1 MTEIQSLLSSLELE
15 RAETENQAKREFLA
29 RNQILWAGIDRT
41 IAEVKAER
49 QRMLDEQK
57 RAEELRRRQ
66 EEEAQRKKEEERRR
80 EEEKRLADEARR
92 NAEKAERE
100 RQQAERARQE
110 AELKQ
115 SQVQEQ
121 QRIVE
126 ANRASAEQNALT
138 SLQKNEQRWEKW
150 VEHQRKTKTEVIE
163 RVKADD
169 ELRKNIGAFKRKIT
183 RRIGQIVN
191 TRESIV
197 NIVST
202 QCFLPVLFT
211 KLKRGPVSLTD
222 ASHSRGSVHCAFTSD
237 ICCRTD
243 IILARATNRLP
254 LPSVAHLQVTAAP
267 SSE

>member
-57 RAEELRRRQ
+57 RAEEQRRRQ

-80 EEEKRLADEARR
+80 EEEKRLADEAKR

-115 SQVQEQ
+115 SQLQEQ

-126 ANRASAEQNALT
+126 ANRASTEQNALT
-138 SLQKNEQRWEKW
+138 SLQKNGQRWEKW

-169 ELRKNIGAFKRKIT
+169 GLRKNIGAFKRKIT

-197 NIVST
+197 NIVSAERSRMT
-202 QCFLPVLFT
+202 IT
-211 KLKRGPVSLTD
+211 KLKREFVCSID
-222 ASHSRGSVHCAFTSD
+222 ASHSRRSVHCSFASNF
-237 ICCRTD
+237 CRRTD
-243 IILARATNRLP
+243 TILARATDRLP
-254 LPSVAHLQVTAAP
+254 LPPFPHLQITAAS